1 MTDTGA
7 AGRRVMADAFRGPLP
22 VAVDTVVV
30 GAGAAGCVVA
40 ARLSEDPDHRVLL
53 LEAGEVPD
61 RALFSVPGEAVA
73 PLATPWVVHE
83 PTVPQ
88 PGLAGRRST
97 VPVGR
102 ALGGGSAVN
111 TLTWL
116 QGHPQDYDAWAAGGA
131 HGWSAADVQPLLRRI
146 ENHCLGPSAHHGA
159 GGPMTISTSTHFER
173 VHLDFLAAGEEAG
186 FGVSDDLNGLVR
198 TGVGLNQA
206 NVRDGRRHDVV
217 DGYLVP
223 ALDRPNLMVRTGS
236 VVERVLVSGT
246 RATGVVVGDRHVEAD
261 RVVVAAGALRTP
273 QLLMLS
279 GIGPAD
285 HLAEVGIDLRSHLP
299 GVGENLQ
306 DHVFVPAV
314 WPVTAGNTMLDW
326 HDEDAQRTYRLV
338 RRGPLS
344 SFAPVVAMLPLGGST
359 APDVQL
365 VPALIGFGPGL
376 APLPRPAVSVLSIL
390 LTPRSRGRVR
400 LSGPRQHD
408 DLVLDP
414 GYLSAPDDPP
424 RLRAALEQSI
434 ALFETTALRSCT
446 APRLT
451 PDPDVADLDA
461 FVRDHGEGFW
471 HPVGTARM
479 GTDDNAVVDPASL
492 AVHGL
497 QNVFVVD
504 ASVMPTITRGNTH
517 APTIM
522 IAERAAEL
530 LR

>member
-1 MTDTGA
+1 MSIVTANG
-7 AGRRVMADAFRGPLP
+7 FREPLP
-22 VAVDTVVV
+22 RAVDTVVV

-40 ARLSEDPDHRVLL
+40 ARLSENADHQVLL
-53 LEAGEVPD
+53 LEAGDVPD
-61 RALFSVPGEAVA
+61 RALFSVPGEAIT
-73 PLATPWVVHE
+73 PLATPSVVHE

-88 PGLAGRRST
+88 PGLAGRRSA

-102 ALGGGSAVN
+102 VLGGGSAVN
-111 TLTWL
+111 TLTWM
-116 QGHPQDYDAWAAGGA
+116 QGHPQDYDSWAAGGA

-146 ENHCLGPSAHHGA
+146 ENHSFGPSDHHGS
-159 GGPMTISTSTHFER
+159 GGPMTVSTSTHFER
-173 VHLDFLAAGEEAG
+173 VHQDFLAAGEEAG
-186 FGVSDDLNGLVR
+186 FGVSDDLNGPVR

-217 DGYLVP
+217 DGYLIP
-223 ALDRPNLMVRTGS
+223 ALNRPNLTVRTGS
-236 VVERVLVSGT
+236 VVERVLLTGT
-246 RATGVVVGDRHVEAD
+246 RATGVVVDGHRVDAT
-261 RVVVAAGALRTP
+261 RVVLAAGALRTP

-279 GIGPAD
+279 GVGPAD
-285 HLAEVGIDLRSHLP
+285 HLAEVGIEPQHHVP
-299 GVGENLQ
+299 GVGQNLH

-326 HDEDAQRTYRLV
+326 HDESARRTYRLV

-344 SFAPVVAMLPLGGST
+344 SFAPVMAMLPLDGST

-376 APLPRPAVSVLSIL
+376 VPLPEPAVSVLSIL
-390 LTPRSRGRVR
+390 LTPRSRGEVR
-400 LSGPRQHD
+400 LSGPQPHD
-408 DLVLDP
+408 GLVLDP
-414 GYLSAPDDPP
+414 GYLLDPDDPP
-424 RLRAALEQSI
+424 RLRAALERAI
-434 ALFETTALRSCT
+434 AMFDTPALRTST
-446 APRLT
+446 GPRLT
-451 PDPDVADLDA
+451 PDPVDGDLDA
-461 FVRDHGEGFW
+461 FVRDHAEGFW

-479 GTDDNAVVDPASL
+479 GTDDNAVVDPTTL

-522 IAERAAEL
+522 IAERAADL
-530 LR
+530 LS